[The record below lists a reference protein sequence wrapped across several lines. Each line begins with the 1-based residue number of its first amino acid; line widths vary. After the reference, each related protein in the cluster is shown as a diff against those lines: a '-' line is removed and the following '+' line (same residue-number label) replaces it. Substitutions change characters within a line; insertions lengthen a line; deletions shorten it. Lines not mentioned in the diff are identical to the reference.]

1 MYKRQDWSG
10 TSTAFNIGITT
21 AVTPSFTLA
30 NTGTP
35 AAGNIAAGINNV
47 ALFGF
52 ALTANSCTGSY
63 DFTAASIATSG
74 TATTSDL
81 SNFRL
86 IDVYKRQIWSL
97 IKNSKEY
104 PKVTMFNGSMPV

>member
-1 MYKRQDWSG
+1 M
-10 TSTAFNIGITT
+10 
-21 AVTPSFTLA
+21 
-30 NTGTP
+30 
-35 AAGNIAAGINNV
+35 

-86 IDVYKRQIWSL
+86 IYDADNNGVADVGEIASPVGTVATLANPLVFTSITGQTGISGTRRYLL
-97 IKNSKEY
+97 IADADAGATEAI
-104 PKVTMFNGSMPV
+104 P